1 MKIYDLLVLILILGL
16 TITVLN
22 YCLPQYNRLLE
33 GMCSNIGMCD
43 FKPLSEREEKKLYAS
58 PNKISSKN
66 ESTFSQMSLDPDI
79 IDPDSTPE
87 WPEQCDASY
96 SEVSGEYVIFDNK
109 LDHKKFEKEKD
120 KNKLS
125 LNPEQEENIVA
136 SEGETLPQNYLTH
149 LPTEESIKPFKKQ
162 DEAPTNQ
169 TYQQLYNP
177 SEFTINYPCRKS
189 ITGAFTNCGPKGFN
203 GFCLNSNFFLAGE
216 V

>member
-43 FKPLSEREEKKLYAS
+43 FKPLSEREEKKL
-58 PNKISSKN
+58 N
-66 ESTFSQMSLDPDI
+66 ESSIKKSNNNESMDMSLDPDI

-87 WPEQCDASY
+87 WPVQCDASY

-109 LDHKKFEKEKD
+109 LDHKKFEKEKEK

-125 LNPEQEENIVA
+125 LSPEQEENIVA

-149 LPTEESIKPFKKQ
+149 LPTEPSIKPFKKQ
-162 DEAPTNQ
+162 EEAPTNQ
-169 TYQQLYNP
+169 IYQQLYNP
-177 SEFTINYPCRKS
+177 SKFTINYPCHKS